1 MEISQYLSINR
12 GITNDGLDLD
22 WKPEESNYYA
32 KLVGEQ
38 KFALLPSLALENGH
52 ELRSVPVAYKTWGR
66 LNKECDNAIVLCHA
80 LTGSSD
86 AEDWWKPLMGAGK
99 VFDDRRFFIFCA
111 NILGS
116 PYGSASPL
124 TINPD
129 TGLSYGPNFPA
140 TTFRDDVR
148 YVSNIL
154 SGGFR

>member
-1 MEISQYLSINR
+1 MEISQYLSISQ
-12 GITNDGLDLD
+12 GATNESLDLD
-22 WKPEESNYYA
+22 WEPEESNYYA

-38 KFALLPSLALENGH
+38 KVALLPSLTLDNGH
-52 ELRSVPVAYKTWGR
+52 ELRAVPVAYKTWGR
-66 LNKECDNAIVLCHA
+66 LNEECDNVIVLCHA

-111 NILGS
+111 NVLGS

-129 TGLSYGPNFPA
+129 TRLRYGPSFPA
-140 TTFRDDVR
+140 TTFRDDVQ
-148 YVSNIL
+148 YV
-154 SGGFR
+154 

>member
-1 MEISQYLSINR
+1 VIIVDLKSWKLVSSPSCYRKVANIP
-12 GITNDGLDLD
+12 IDLD

-32 KLVGEQ
+32 QLVGEQ
-38 KFALLPSLALENGH
+38 KVALLPSFKLENGH
-52 ELRSVPVAYKTWGR
+52 QLISVPVAYKTWGR
-66 LNKECDNAIVLCHA
+66 LNVKRDNVIVLCHA

-86 AEDWWKPLMGAGK
+86 AEDWWQPLMGAGK

-129 TGLSYGPNFPA
+129 TGSVYGPSFPA

-148 YVSNIL
+148 
-154 SGGFR
+154 